1 MEEEEMLTPSS
12 HQKRPRCTHFSH
24 AAQVATLLLAGATS
38 VPSIFTELALYDTLL
53 VLLQLLGNL
62 LHVVIFFLL
71 RV

>member
-1 MEEEEMLTPSS
+1 MLY
-12 HQKRPRCTHFSH
+12 RTHFSH
-24 AAQVATLLLAGATS
+24 AAQVAIATLPLAGATS
-38 VPSIFTELALYDTLL
+38 VPSIFTELALYDTVL